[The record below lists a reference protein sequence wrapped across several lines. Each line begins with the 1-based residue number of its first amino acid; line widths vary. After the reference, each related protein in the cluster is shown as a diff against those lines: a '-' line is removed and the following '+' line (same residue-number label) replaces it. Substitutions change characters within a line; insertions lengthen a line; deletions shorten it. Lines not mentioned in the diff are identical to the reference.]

1 MSAGCI
7 FCSIANGSIP
17 VKAIYEDEQVI
28 AFPDI
33 APQAPLHLLV
43 IPRRHIASL
52 AQLTEA
58 DRPEM
63 GHLLERVAHVARL
76 LGVAEAGYRTIINTN
91 AHGGQEVFHLHCH
104 ILAGKPIGP
113 MVAR

>member
-1 MSAGCI
+1 MTAACV
-7 FCSIANGSIP
+7 FCSIASGAIP
-17 VKAIYEDEQVI
+17 VKAVYADDQIL

-33 APQAPLHLLV
+33 APQAPVHILV
-43 IPRRHIASL
+43 IPRRHIPSL
-52 AQLTEA
+52 AHLTEP
-58 DRPEM
+58 DREEM

-76 LGVAEAGYRTIINTN
+76 LGVEEAGYRTIINTN

-113 MVAR
+113 LVAR